1 MNINKINGF
10 PVVEPNP
17 EKIPDFLKAKPWA
30 VWIAEPRPNK
40 PGKFNKAPLEP
51 CRGSAA
57 STNNPATFGTFAQ
70 AVAALDT
77 GRYSGMGVLLTGED
91 ETIGVDIDDYEKTFA
106 QMPQVG
112 AWVAEARKAG
122 AYCEKSP
129 SGKGLRLFVRGK
141 LPGSG
146 RKAGSLEI
154 YDNARFLTVTGKAA
168 KGSSMELIDGQ
179 ALAEEFLAML
189 PAKAEAPVIPMLGTA
204 SADPAKVEE
213 LVKRVA
219 AKHGE
224 LWAGNWEMQPV
235 ASPFSEKPEFVGQAG
250 NLDAINAP
258 FYPSQSEA
266 DFAICGHIA
275 REAVRIGA
283 STDALNDTVMS
294 VFKRSGLYRAEKR
307 QQVESYAIPKI
318 VAEVLA
324 AKAEAVEK
332 AEQVTQTDMGAELA
346 ANEPGDILAGQLY
359 ARAMRGK
366 LLFVTQAG
374 RWTRWDGTRWC
385 WCSTG
390 EEMAA
395 AKYVAGKILDHATTL
410 FKADPQS
417 VQNKKRMAFAAA
429 VQNLKRLQAMVEL
442 AKTEDGM
449 SIGHMTQLDSDRWL
463 LGVRNGVVNL
473 KDGGLLAPN
482 PTMLITR
489 QAAAEYHDDAQCPRW
504 LAFLDQI
511 FEGDQDTI
519 AFVQRAL
526 GYSLTGVTTEEALF
540 ICFGSGA
547 NGKSVFSNVLTNI
560 LADYSQA
567 APPSLLTVRRD
578 GDSGPRNDIARL
590 CGARSLQINE
600 LQQGDRLD
608 EQIVKMLAGREM
620 LSARFLHKEF
630 FDFWPTA
637 KPWLRTNHK
646 PIITGEDDGIWRR
659 LHLIPFR
666 RKFSEGERDP
676 WLEPK
681 LLEERDGILAWM
693 VRGCLEWHRI
703 GLKPSATVRRE
714 SAAYRKESDLLG
726 EFLDERTV
734 NDPAS
739 RVEQGALFGNWRG
752 WNEANGTRSGSKIS
766 FTRKLAERG
775 VNEAKSNGKRFYAG
789 LKLREGGM

>member
-10 PVVEPNP
+10 PEVEPNP
-17 EKIPDFLKAKPWA
+17 EKIPNFLKAKPWA

-40 PGKFNKAPLEP
+40 PGKFNKAPLKP
-51 CRGSAA
+51 LFGSAA
-57 STNNPATFGTFAQ
+57 STNDPSTFGTFEQ

-77 GRYSGMGVLLTGED
+77 GRYSGIGVLLTGD
-91 ETIGVDIDDYEKTFA
+91 DGTIGVDIDDYETTFTRL
-106 QMPQVG
+106 PQVK
-112 AWVAEARKAG
+112 AWVAKARKAG
-122 AYCEKSP
+122 AYCELSP
-129 SGKGLRLFVRGK
+129 SSKGLRLFMRGK

-146 RKAGSLEI
+146 RKAGALEI
-154 YDNARFLTVTGKAA
+154 YDNVRFLTVTGKAA
-168 KGSSMELIDGQ
+168 KGCGRELIDGQ
-179 ALAEEFLAML
+179 ALVDEYLAML
-189 PAKAEAPVIPMLGTA
+189 PSKVAAPAIPMLGTA
-204 SADPAKVEE
+204 SADIAQVEE
-213 LVKRVA
+213 LVKRMA

-224 LWAGNWEMQPV
+224 LWAGNWQGVSEFADRPDFV
-235 ASPFSEKPEFVGQAG
+235 AEQGG

-258 FYPSQSEA
+258 CYPSQSEA
-266 DFAICGHIA
+266 DFAMCGHIA
-275 REAVRIGA
+275 REAVRIGVSA
-283 STDALNDTVMS
+283 DALSDTVLS
-294 VFKRSGLYRAEKR
+294 VFDRSGLFRAEKR
-307 QQVESYAIPKI
+307 LQVMGYAIPKV

-324 AKAEAVEK
+324 AKAEAVQK
-332 AEQVTQTDMGAELA
+332 AEQVTQTDLGSELA
-346 ANEPGDILAGQLY
+346 AHEPGDILAGQLY
-359 ARAMRGK
+359 AKAMRGK

-374 RWTRWDGTRWC
+374 RWMRWDGTRWG

-395 AKYVAGKILDHATTL
+395 AKWVAGKILDHVTTL

-417 VQNKKRMAFAAA
+417 VQNKKRMAFATAI
-429 VQNLKRLQAMVEL
+429 QNLKRLQAMVEL
-442 AKTEDGM
+442 AKSEDGM
-449 SIGHMTQLDSDRWL
+449 SIGHMTQLDSDPWL
-463 LGVRNGVVNL
+463 FCVRNGVVSL
-473 KDGGLLAPN
+473 KDGGLLTPD

-489 QAAAEYHDDAQCPRW
+489 QAAAEYHGEAQCPHW
-504 LAFLDQI
+504 LAFLDQV
-511 FEGDQDTI
+511 FEGDQETI
-519 AFVQRAL
+519 GFIQRGL

-547 NGKSVFSNVLTNI
+547 NGKSVFSNVVTNI

-620 LSARFLHKEF
+620 LSARFLHREF

-676 WLEPK
+676 WLEQK
-681 LLEERDGILAWM
+681 LLEERNGILAWM
-693 VRGCLEWHRI
+693 VHGCLEWQRI

-726 EFLDERTV
+726 EFLDDRTV

-739 RVEQGALFGNWRG
+739 RVEQGTLFNNWRV
-752 WNEANGTRSGSKIS
+752 WNEANGTRGGSKVS

-789 LKLREGGM
+789 LKLREGGT